1 MSLLKTGSRRIV
13 VDGKPFRWLIRRK
26 ATYSQRT
33 ELSSCIN
40 IAVEH
45 AERSHSTLMI
55 LTDKPRPQ
63 GWGIFLKETVS
74 PSEVTRWI
82 RQAIE
87 EGWQPLQNG
96 GTFTIEVSEENL
108 QKLIND

>member
-1 MSLLKTGSRRIV
+1 MSLSKTGSRRIV
-13 VDGKPFRWLIRRK
+13 VDGKSFRWLIRRK

-45 AERSHSTLMI
+45 AERSYSTLMI
-55 LTDKPRPQ
+55 LTDKPHPK
-63 GWGIFLKETVS
+63 GWESFLKKTVS

-87 EGWQPLQNG
+87 AG
-96 GTFTIEVSEENL
+96 
-108 QKLIND
+108 